1 MDIERTS
8 SFPLSQTASSAS
20 VQTFALPPELLS
32 ADMRLLLDSCSN
44 TVILL
49 HLQNADLAASHSSFQ
64 LTPSAMRVF
73 LLLLQAYPAYC
84 SYRSLFLALYPL
96 AGSGSAAYSPCSGC
110 TLARTPWIRFT
121 GCLIAQSG
129 ICPGYSG
136 SRCAETIKICIRNC
150 PLPENFVICQNDW
163 ILRRFADS
171 AEDPLNMNAGD

>member
-20 VQTFALPPELLS
+20 VQAFALPPELLS

-49 HLQNADLAASHSSFQ
+49 HLENADLAASHSSFQ

-84 SYRSLFLALYPL
+84 SYQSLFLALYPL
-96 AGSGSAAYSPCSGC
+96 AQEQEANRIWQRDLALRPIRRALVALSPALRGLGLQAISLRGQGYV
-110 TLARTPWIRFT
+110 LAT
-121 GCLIAQSG
+121 QE
-129 ICPGYSG
+129 
-136 SRCAETIKICIRNC
+136 AEQ
-150 PLPENFVICQNDW
+150 LV
-163 ILRRFADS
+163 
-171 AEDPLNMNAGD
+171 